1 MMHARGK
8 NRKKH
13 LYSGF
18 MTVILMKFWP
28 YAQFIAQG
36 QHNSAQFLAAESQK
50 TCNG

>member
-1 MMHARGK
+1 
-8 NRKKH
+8 
-13 LYSGF
+13 
-18 MTVILMKFWP
+18 MTVFLMKFWP